1 MSVREDSKTSPTLLE
16 HVALT
21 PPDQEAW
28 TRFVARYGSKIVR
41 WCRARGL
48 EQAEIEDVSQAV
60 LTELVVRLRRFTYDP
75 ARSFR
80 GFLHKVVNDAVLD
93 AFAARGRKSARGGS
107 EVLEL
112 LASAEAR
119 KDLARRLEEEYDLE
133 VLEEA
138 TRRVRRRVLPHTW
151 EAYRLTAE
159 EGLSGAETA
168 IRLSM
173 QVAAVYV
180 AKGSVLRMLQEEIR
194 VLGSDDSSSGRQ

>member
-1 MSVREDSKTSPTLLE
+1 MRVSEDSQTSPTLLE
-16 HVALT
+16 HVALS

-28 TRFVARYGSKIVR
+28 SRFVARYGGKIVR

-93 AFAARGRKSARGGS
+93 TFAARGRKSARGGS
-107 EVLEL
+107 EVLEV
-112 LASAEAR
+112 LASVEAR

-133 VLEEA
+133 LLEEA

-168 IRLSM
+168 NRLTM

-194 VLGSDDSSSGRQ
+194 ELGSDDSSM